1 MGVRITVQ
9 SLWTEVDPSTFVYE
23 FAQSRLVI
31 GRSRSA
37 DVQLPHTA
45 VSGSHA
51 SIREQDAGYVLVDE
65 GSTNGTRVNE
75 IRVVPGRPKVLHN
88 HDLVDL
94 GGYRLTIDVGVP
106 VAQTMS
112 ARLTADFARRILA
125 EQLAGKG
132 EPDVEAELNAIQSG
146 PDESVDL
153 LPILK
158 EAVSEPPPRKGIAP
172 VEAPAVSARHRAAHR
187 AGQASSQ
194 RNRSLCACRPR
205 RRHEHHRHG
214 APNASLG
221 RGDFRLWASAPA
233 GA

>member
-9 SLWTEVDPSTFVYE
+9 SLWTEANSSAFIYE
-23 FAQSRLVI
+23 FAQSRIVI
-31 GRSRSA
+31 GRARSA

-65 GSTNGTRVNE
+65 GSTNGTRVND
-75 IRVVPGRPKVLHN
+75 IRIAVGRPKVLRN

-132 EPDVEAELNAIQSG
+132 DPDLDDELNAIQRG
-146 PDESVDL
+146 PDERVDL
-153 LPILK
+153 LPIL
-158 EAVSEPPPRKGIAP
+158 EETVSEPPPTRESRP
-172 VEAPAVSARHRAAHR
+172 SRPRQSRPSTDAPAEPVKLRRSEVAVYALAALVV
-187 AGQASSQ
+187 ASSIVAM
-194 RNRSLCACRPR
+194 SL
-205 RRHEHHRHG
+205 
-214 APNASLG
+214 LMG
-221 RGDFRLWASAPA
+221 R
-233 GA
+233 